1 MVQAMSEEGAAG
13 TGRDGLNRSVDTR
26 AGARA
31 YGEERAKASLPVPVS
46 LSNRARHLARELSR
60 LSPDWRNP
68 ERYFENRSEIEHAL
82 RRLAQQLE
90 RTR

>member
-1 MVQAMSEEGAAG
+1 MTPSRTA
-13 TGRDGLNRSVDTR
+13 RDI
-26 AGARA
+26 
-31 YGEERAKASLPVPVS
+31 
-46 LSNRARHLARELSR
+46 ARHVSR
-60 LSPDWRNP
+60 LTPDWRNP